1 MEAQIKPE
9 YSLSKSGLL
18 SKDEKRE
25 ERKERGKNC
34 KMKILKEV
42 RK

>member
-18 SKDEKRE
+18 SKGEMRE
-25 ERKERGKNC
+25 DRKERGKT
-34 KMKILKEV
+34 E
-42 RK
+42 R